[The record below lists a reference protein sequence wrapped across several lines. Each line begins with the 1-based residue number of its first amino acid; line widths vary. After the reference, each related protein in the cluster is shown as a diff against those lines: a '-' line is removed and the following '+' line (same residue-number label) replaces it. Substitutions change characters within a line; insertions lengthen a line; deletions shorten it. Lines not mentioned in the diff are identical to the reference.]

1 MLLLFASE
9 LGYYLTT
16 EVCPCCYHGNSAK
29 RLFIGYPRV
38 VCGYNSRGE
47 ASD

>member
-16 EVCPCCYHGNSAK
+16 EVCPCCHHGNSATH
-29 RLFIGYPRV
+29 LFLGYPRV
-38 VCGYNSRGE
+38 VRGYNSRGE